1 MGGASCRSSLASQTS
16 NSDDPGRTGP
26 SIRTSFELN
35 HSVKTKHHWLRCAQK
50 QDIRFHYK
58 DKSTNLS
65 QSMMERI
72 INRFITIRGL
82 FLILFSL
89 ICVQHAQRGAITG
102 SHTPLPDQYNSENWL
117 IVNEGQNPVQTKQY
131 EITLINKDSI
141 RIQVDPDGI
150 LTWPSCSGIRTPTQI
165 TMHLPETT

>member
-1 MGGASCRSSLASQTS
+1 MRTKAA
-16 NSDDPGRTGP
+16 GR
-26 SIRTSFELN
+26 
-35 HSVKTKHHWLRCAQK
+35 
-50 QDIRFHYK
+50 IRFHYK

-89 ICVQHAQRGAITG
+89 ICVCSMPSEAQPTG

-131 EITLINKDSI
+131 VSL
-141 RIQVDPDGI
+141 
-150 LTWPSCSGIRTPTQI
+150 
-165 TMHLPETT
+165 